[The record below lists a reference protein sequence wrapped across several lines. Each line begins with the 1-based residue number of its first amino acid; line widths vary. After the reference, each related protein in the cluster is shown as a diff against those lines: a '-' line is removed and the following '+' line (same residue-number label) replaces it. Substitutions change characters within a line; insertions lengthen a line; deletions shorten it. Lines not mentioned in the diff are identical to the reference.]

1 MTSASEAWRRLSTGH
16 RHAALAAGGLVAAL
30 ALPFYD
36 KQAFELTAD
45 GRLVSAQESLSAFGV
60 ISFVEGAVMLV
71 AVAVLALVALRAR
84 GADFTLPGGDG
95 MVIAAAGGWAALLLV
110 WRLFDKPDVAGR
122 AVTVGVQWGWFVAVV
137 IAGALMAS
145 GWRLRG
151 AASARPPDPGGGPA
165 RHSSA

>member
-1 MTSASEAWRRLSTGH
+1 MTPASDAWQRLSTGH
-16 RHAALAAGGLVAAL
+16 RQAALAAGGLVAAL

-45 GRLVSAQESLSAFGV
+45 GRLVSAQENLSAFGV

-84 GADFTLPGGDG
+84 GVGFSLPGGDG
-95 MVIAAAGGWAALLLV
+95 TVIAAAGGWAVLLLV
-110 WRLFDKPDVAGR
+110 WRLFDKPDVTGR

-137 IAGALMAS
+137 IAGALVAS

-151 AASARPPDPGGGPA
+151 AASDPTPDPRAGPDG
-165 RHSSA
+165 HSSA